1 VSVRTSTGASSSFPL
16 DHVAYIDA
24 LTRVPSSTCYEDFVR
39 ARSSL
44 AWLVHGRPDLCCAIN
59 RAAQVTVVF
68 FAERHLKEFN
78 KAVKHVKATKDLVLK
93 YTKRRR
99 ESLHLRVY
107 DDASFASND
116 DL

>member
-1 VSVRTSTGASSSFPL
+1 
-16 DHVAYIDA
+16 
-24 LTRVPSSTCYEDFVR
+24 
-39 ARSSL
+39 
-44 AWLVHGRPDLCCAIN
+44 
-59 RAAQVTVVF
+59 VTVVF

-93 YTKRRR
+93 YTKRGR

-107 DDASFASND
+107 VDASFASND